1 MRDTRR
7 ILRMLLLLE
16 KIWNKYPDMRLGQ
29 LIVNISRTSDP
40 FYVEDYDLEKWMGEI
55 IVRGWKND

>member
-1 MRDTRR
+1 
-7 ILRMLLLLE
+7 MLLLLE